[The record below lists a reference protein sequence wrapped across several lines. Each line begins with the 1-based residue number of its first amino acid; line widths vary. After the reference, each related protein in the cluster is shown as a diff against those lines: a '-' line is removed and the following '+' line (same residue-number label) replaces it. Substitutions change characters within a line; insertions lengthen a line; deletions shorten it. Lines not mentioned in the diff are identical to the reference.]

1 MVHQEAPVRKRF
13 VTSSTTTAI
22 VLAVAIL
29 LLAPLLATAQTAKT
43 KDMFVAADTDSYDK
57 GLPIG
62 STFPSLKA
70 LYRGEVVTDL
80 RPFIHDKGMV
90 FIANRSADW

>member
-1 MVHQEAPVRKRF
+1 MRKGLI
-13 VTSSTTTAI
+13 TSSTTIALALGAVI
-22 VLAVAIL
+22 VLL
-29 LLAPLLATAQTAKT
+29 EPLLATAQNKT
-43 KDMFVAADTDSYDK
+43 KDMFIAADTDSYDK
-57 GLPIG
+57 GLSIG
-62 STFPSLKA
+62 ATFPSLKA

>member
-1 MVHQEAPVRKRF
+1 MRKGLI
-13 VTSSTTTAI
+13 TSSTTIA
-22 VLAVAIL
+22 LALGAVIL
-29 LLAPLLATAQTAKT
+29 LLEPLLATAQTNYT

-70 LYRGEVVTDL
+70 LYRGEVVSDL